1 MTPSSGLLLGLNESP
16 PLGQSKFA
24 PQPAQ
29 QQSIPGGNGEF
40 PPMSKGAPKNLM
52 KMSAEAKYKT
62 RNRMSNAMIVDSRK
76 SRDGN

>member
-1 MTPSSGLLLGLNESP
+1 MTPSPGLLLGLNESP

-29 QQSIPGGNGEF
+29 QQSIPEGNWEF
-40 PPMSKGAPKNLM
+40 PQMSKRAPTNPM
-52 KMSAEAKYKT
+52 KMSAEAKYKS
-62 RNRMSNAMIVDSRK
+62 RNRMSSVMTVDSRK